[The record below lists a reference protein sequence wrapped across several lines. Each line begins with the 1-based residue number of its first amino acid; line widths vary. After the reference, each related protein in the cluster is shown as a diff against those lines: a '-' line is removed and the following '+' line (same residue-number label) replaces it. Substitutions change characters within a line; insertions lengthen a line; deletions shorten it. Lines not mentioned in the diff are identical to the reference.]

1 MKNSCDCHTL
11 CHFILTKT
19 VTLVVL
25 LIRLTG
31 DSDCGLKLDTFDS
44 CAFALKYE
52 SNQRNEIRDDLD
64 TQTKRQYKY

>member
-44 CAFALKYE
+44 CAFSALNLKATNATRYE
-52 SNQRNEIRDDLD
+52 M
-64 TQTKRQYKY
+64 T

>member
-44 CAFALKYE
+44 FNSCAVSALNLKATNATRYE
-52 SNQRNEIRDDLD
+52 M
-64 TQTKRQYKY
+64 T